1 MHMTAHEWKSK
12 YRHKLKDPKSALQ
25 RIRPGDRIF
34 IGSGCAVPSLLV
46 QTLVDMGSNLRDT
59 EIIHILT
66 IGGTPYTNE
75 EFCNN
80 FRCNTFFIG
89 NNTRS
94 AIAEGRADYTPV
106 FLSDLPQLF
115 RNRSIRI
122 DTALIQ
128 VTPPDEHGFC
138 CLGISVDVVK
148 SAAESARL
156 VIAEVNPQM
165 PWTCG
170 DTRIPVDQID
180 IMVEHDA
187 PLPEVPPSPTDDIVE
202 RIAKHISRFIENG
215 STIQMGIGSVPDA
228 IIKFLKDK
236 TDLGV
241 HSEMISDGVVDLW
254 EAGVITNRKKT
265 IHPGKIITTF
275 CMGTKKLYDF
285 VSDNPLV
292 EFHPSEYVNNPYV
305 ISLNDKMVAIN
316 SALEVDITGQVSA
329 ESLGYLF
336 HSGIGGQADFMRG
349 ASKSRGGKPIIALP
363 STAKDESVS
372 RIVPHLSEAAGVVT
386 SRGDVHYVV
395 TEYGVAYLHGKSIRE
410 RAISLINIAHP
421 KFRQKLL
428 YFAKARCYVYA
439 DQVLPKRGQ
448 PYPEDLETTER
459 FNNLEVFFRPVKQTD
474 EALMKE
480 FFYSFSDK
488 SFYQRFFTH
497 QISMPHSKLQHMV
510 NPDYEEEMAIAGL
523 IKKDDRDMV
532 VALGRYFIDPT
543 SNMAEIAFTV
553 RDSYQL
559 MGIGSFLLCYLIE
572 IAKTKG
578 VKGFRGDVLK
588 DNNIMMH
595 VLHKCG
601 YPLQSRLEDD
611 CYTFSI
617 IFND

>member
-1 MHMTAHEWKSK
+1 MFSHDWKSR
-12 YRHKLKDPKSALQ
+12 YYHKLKDPKSALQ
-25 RIRPGDRIF
+25 HIRPGERLF

-46 QTLVDMGSNLRDT
+46 QTLVEIGSKLRDT

-89 NNTRS
+89 NNTRT

-106 FLSDLPQLF
+106 FLSDLPHLF
-115 RNRSIRI
+115 RSHGIRI

-148 SAAESARL
+148 SAAESART

-165 PWTCG
+165 PRTFG
-170 DTRIPVDQID
+170 DTRIPIDQID
-180 IMVEHDA
+180 VLVDHDA
-187 PLPEVPPSPTDDIVE
+187 PLPELHATPPDDIAE

-215 STIQMGIGSVPDA
+215 STIQMGIGTVPNA

-241 HSEMISDGVVDLW
+241 HSEMISDGVVELW
-254 EAGVITNRKKT
+254 EAGVITNKKKT

-275 CMGTKKLYDF
+275 CMGTQKLYDF
-285 VSDNPLV
+285 VNDNPLV

-316 SALEVDITGQVSA
+316 SALEVDITGQITA

-363 STAKDESVS
+363 STAKDGTVS

-410 RAISLINIAHP
+410 RAIALINIAHP
-421 KFRQKLL
+421 QFRHKLL
-428 YFAKARCYVYA
+428 RFAKVRCYVYA
-439 DQVLPKRGQ
+439 DQPLPKKEQ
-448 PYPEDLETTER
+448 TCIEELETVQR
-459 FNNLEVFFRPVKQTD
+459 FNHKLDVFFRPVKQTD

-480 FFYSFSDK
+480 FFYSLSDK

-497 QISMPHSKLQHMV
+497 QIAMPPGTLQHIV
-510 NPDYEEEMAIAGL
+510 NPDYDQEVAIIGL
-523 IKKDDRDMV
+523 IKKDDRDLM
-532 VALGRYFIDPT
+532 VALGRYFLDRT
-543 SNMAEIAFTV
+543 SNMAEIAFIV
-553 RDSYQL
+553 RDSYQML
-559 MGIGSFLLCYLIE
+559 GIGSFLLCYLIE
-572 IAKTKG
+572 IARG
-578 VKGFRGDVLK
+578 RGIKGFRGEVLK
-588 DNNIMMH
+588 ENKIMMH

-601 YPLQSRLEDD
+601 YPMQSRLDDD

-617 IFND
+617 IF